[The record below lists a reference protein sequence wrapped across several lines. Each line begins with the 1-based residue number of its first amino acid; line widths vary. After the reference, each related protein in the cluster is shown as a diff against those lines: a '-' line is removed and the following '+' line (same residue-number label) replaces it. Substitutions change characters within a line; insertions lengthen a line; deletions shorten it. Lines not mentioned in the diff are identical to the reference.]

1 MYDLCTAVVQVHVC
15 TVCGAHVQRTG
26 TGMPK
31 KANGVLL
38 RNTADLCS
46 FKLQTQQQF
55 SWHGMA

>member
-38 RNTADLCS
+38 RNTADVH
-46 FKLQTQQQF
+46 F
-55 SWHGMA
+55 